1 MTPCPC
7 SKGSSVHDLVTCLA
21 PPPGDYEVVLEGFA
35 GASVVIN
42 DEGIWVR
49 SVTRDEWLPFMESR
63 DRPAS
68 SAALEQALR
77 LNNLS
82 WEGLLCMVAQ
92 GLVEA
97 ARHGSL
103 RARRRLEACRELVA
117 EVLSRC
123 GEGLGDLQV

>member
-1 MTPCPC
+1 MTRCPC
-7 SKGSSVHDLVTCLA
+7 SKESSVRDLVACLA

-49 SVTRDEWLPFMESR
+49 SVARDEWLPFMESR

-68 SAALEQALR
+68 AVAVEQALR

-82 WEGLLCMVAQ
+82 WEELLCMTVR
-92 GLVEA
+92 GLLKA

-103 RARRRLEACRELVA
+103 RARRRLEACKGLV
-117 EVLSRC
+117 EKVLSSC
-123 GEGLGDLQV
+123 KKD

>member
-1 MTPCPC
+1 MKSCPC
-7 SKGSSVHDLVTCLA
+7 SKGFSVHDLVTCLA

-42 DEGIWVR
+42 DEGVWVR
-49 SVTRDEWLPFMESR
+49 SVARDEWLPFMESR

-68 SAALEQALR
+68 GVALEQALR

-82 WEGLLCMVAQ
+82 WEELLCMVAR

-117 EVLSRC
+117 EILSRC